1 VSASTSTSAT
11 VPTVAGELPADRLGT
26 VLMHEHVFILTP
38 ELEKDY
44 PAILGWDEEA
54 RVRQAVAHL
63 TEARLAGVDTILDL
77 TVLGMG
83 RDVSRVQRVAAEAGM
98 QVVAATGLYT
108 YDELPRFL
116 QYVGPEAMLKASEP
130 MVEMFVK
137 DIRDGIGD
145 TDVRAGMLKCATDAA
160 GVTPGVERVLR
171 AVAQAHR
178 ETGAP
183 ITTHSHARSG
193 NGRDQLDV
201 FESEGVD
208 LTAVVIGHSGDSDDL
223 SYLRSLADRGA
234 TLGMDRFGLDGG
246 RYLDTDTRIEV
257 VAELCRLGY
266 ADRMVLSHDVTC
278 WMDWAP
284 RELWAGSVFDSPDW
298 TLRLV
303 HDRVLPGLS
312 ERGVAEADL
321 TRMLVEN
328 PRRLLSRPV
337 A

>member
-1 VSASTSTSAT
+1 VT
-11 VPTVAGELPADRLGT
+11 VPTVAGELPAERLGT
-26 VLMHEHVFILTP
+26 VLMHEHVFITTP
-38 ELEKDY
+38 ELQQDY
-44 PAILGWDEEA
+44 RDILRWDEET
-54 RVRQAVAHL
+54 RVAQAIGHL
-63 TEARLAGVDTILDL
+63 EDAKRAGVDTILDL

-83 RDVSRVQRVAAEAGM
+83 RDVSRVKRVAEAAGM
-98 QVVAATGLYT
+98 QVVVATGLYT
-108 YDELPRFL
+108 YDELPKFL
-116 QYVGPEAMLKASEP
+116 QYVGPNAPLKAAEP

-145 TDVRAGMLKCATDAA
+145 TGIRACMLKCATDAA

-183 ITTHSHARSG
+183 ITTHSHARSA

-223 SYLRSLADRGA
+223 PYLRSLADRGA

-246 RYLDTDTRIEV
+246 RYLDLQTRIEI
-257 VAELCRLGY
+257 VAAMCRLGY

-284 RELWAGSVFDSPDW
+284 RELWAGTVFDSPDW
-298 TLRLV
+298 TLRLIPDTV
-303 HDRVLPGLS
+303 VPALR

-321 TRMLVEN
+321 TGMLVEN
-328 PRRLLSRPV
+328 PRRLLSRLREHTPRPV
-337 A
+337 S